1 MEANGD
7 YPITVNVQG
16 NIPDTDPDAADLRA
30 KLAKEQALAPWIFDA
45 GTWMGRIL
53 HGKSAL
59 LEQAASEAQS
69 AEK

>member
-16 NIPDTDPDAADLRA
+16 NISNTDPNAADLRA
-30 KLAKEQALAPWIFDA
+30 KLAKEQALAPWIYNA
-45 GTWMGRIL
+45 GTWMARIL
-53 HGKSAL
+53 TERMAIAERSVS
-59 LEQAASEAQS
+59 QAQT